1 MSYRIVYGPERK
13 AVKERDLSSLRFRSL
28 IAGFLLLFALIVK
41 LLWPE
46 GTEVLRE
53 VMIPADLNAT
63 EQAFQ
68 CMMEDLRSGEN
79 LGDAITV
86 FCRQII
92 ENE

>member
-1 MSYRIVYGPERK
+1 MSYRIVYGPEIQPEK
-13 AVKERDLSSLRFRSL
+13 KQGSSTTRLRTM
-28 IAGFLLLFALIVK
+28 IAAFLLLCAVTVK

-46 GTEVLRE
+46 GTQVLRE
-53 VMIPADLNAT
+53 ILIPTDLTLT

-68 CMMEDLRSGEN
+68 SMMDDLRSGED

-86 FCRQII
+86 FCKQII

>member
-1 MSYRIVYGPERK
+1 MSYRIVYGPEIKPVQNQGASTTR
-13 AVKERDLSSLRFRSL
+13 LRTL
-28 IAGFLLLFALIVK
+28 TAALLLSFALTVK

-46 GTEVLRE
+46 GTEMLRE
-53 VMIPADLNAT
+53 ILIPTDLTVT

-68 CMMEDLRSGEN
+68 SMMEDLSMGED
-79 LGDAITV
+79 LGEAITV

>member
-13 AVKERDLSSLRFRSL
+13 AVKEREPSSLRFRSL
-28 IAGFLLLFALIVK
+28 IAGFLLLFAVIVK

-46 GTEVLRE
+46 GTAVLRQ
-53 VMIPADLNAT
+53 MILPTDLSAT